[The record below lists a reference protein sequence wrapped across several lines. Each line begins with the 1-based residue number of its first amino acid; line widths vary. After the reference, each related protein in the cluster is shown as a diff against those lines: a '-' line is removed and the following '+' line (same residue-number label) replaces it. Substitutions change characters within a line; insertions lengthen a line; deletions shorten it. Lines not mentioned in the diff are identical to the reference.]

1 VAEQSGIDRT
11 MIQPDLPENPTLEDV
26 VEYLKEQQETN
37 QHAYDSL
44 AQRINELLVERQET
58 ETTVTQFTASGNN
71 VDLGDGIFFR
81 VSTDASRD
89 LTGLTNGID
98 GRCVRLVNIGSNNL
112 VIRHQ
117 DANSDAANRFLC
129 DTAAN
134 VTVSAEE
141 SVLCLYDST
150 TARWRVLT
158 QTWT

>member
-1 VAEQSGIDRT
+1 
-11 MIQPDLPENPTLEDV
+11 M
-26 VEYLKEQQETN
+26 
-37 QHAYDSL
+37 
-44 AQRINELLVERQET
+44 
-58 ETTVTQFTASGNN
+58 
-71 VDLGDGIFFR
+71 GDGIFFR

-98 GRCVRLVNIGSNNL
+98 GREVRLVNVGSNDL
-112 VIRHQ
+112 VVMHQ
-117 DANSDAANRFLC
+117 DSNSDAANRFLC
-129 DTAAN
+129 DTAAD